1 LSTFELV
8 DEGNDKDQDEPFMDD
23 EDDEYED
30 EEFFRGVKQWVSYVW
45 TATHS
50 HSGSGS
56 EVTLVGGAAA
66 PALYKGIGDVATL
79 EAPPLLSVQ

>member
-1 LSTFELV
+1 M
-8 DEGNDKDQDEPFMDD
+8 DE

-30 EEFFRGVKQWVSYVW
+30 EEFFGGLKQWVSDVW

-50 HSGSGS
+50 DNVSDS

-66 PALYKGIGDVATL
+66 PVLCKGVDVATL
-79 EAPPLLSVQ
+79 ETPQLVSVQ